1 MLFVWAEGE
10 APEFCSCCFTP
21 SGEDG
26 GTIFGK
32 DSDRV
37 FLIDD
42 FATIVAEWANA
53 HDVVLEGGHDVC
65 ITGG

>member
-10 APEFCSCCFTP
+10 APEFGSCCFTP

-32 DSDRV
+32 DGYIV
-37 FLIDD
+37 FFVGD
-42 FATIVAEWANA
+42 FATVVAEWANA
-53 HDVVLEGGHDVC
+53 HEVVLEGGHDVC
-65 ITGG
+65 ITVG